1 MEKIIIKNRRIK
13 LKIKKVFLLNI
24 VTALFLLISFSAN
37 ALTMKEKIQQ
47 DLSKIGLN
55 DKIILETGDLYIEYF
70 ESDFSILD
78 EEVKDKIEKLLKRDE
93 RNFYLSEILLN
104 HYSMSKELSE
114 DKNSKR
120 NIQKYF
126 DLYKKYSFY
135 DYLKYYYENL
145 SPSYNKSIYQKMK
158 QEYSGTIFEKI
169 AKIWEKSVEKE
180 IEKTGLTEEE
190 SRLIE
195 EIFVEIDKKEIQEQ
209 FRLSEEEVFNLKLE
223 IQLVKIENYF
233 YKKEYEKGIDYYLS
247 IANVEK
253 ENLKKYALFNQEV
266 MWFVVASNVGN
277 LETFEKAKE
286 KINKLEALEIYRKI
300 KY

>member
-1 MEKIIIKNRRIK
+1 METMPNGRMK
-13 LKIKKVFLLNI
+13 LKIKKFFLLNI
-24 VTALFLLISFSAN
+24 ATVLFLLISFSVN
-37 ALTMKEKIQQ
+37 ALTMREKIQQ

-55 DKIILETGDLYIEYF
+55 NKIILETEDLYIEYF
-70 ESDFSILD
+70 ESDFRILD

-114 DKNSKR
+114 YKNSKR

-233 YKKEYEKGIDYYLS
+233 YKKEYEKGIEYYLS

>member
-1 MEKIIIKNRRIK
+1 MPNGRMK
-13 LKIKKVFLLNI
+13 LKIKKFFLLNI
-24 VTALFLLISFSAN
+24 ATALFLLISFSVN
-37 ALTMKEKIQQ
+37 ALTMREKIQQ
-47 DLSKIGLN
+47 DLSKIGIN
-55 DKIILETGDLYIEYF
+55 DKIILETANLYTEYF

-78 EEVKDKIEKLLKRDE
+78 EEAKDKIEKLLKRDE

-126 DLYKKYSFY
+126 NLYKKYSFY

-145 SPSYNKSIYQKMK
+145 SPNYNKSIYQKMK

-169 AKIWEKSVEKE
+169 ARIWEKSVKKE

-253 ENLKKYALFNQEV
+253 ENLKKYALLNQEV
-266 MWFVVASNVGN
+266 MWLVVASNVGN

>member
-1 MEKIIIKNRRIK
+1 METMPNGRIK
-13 LKIKKVFLLNI
+13 LKIKKIFLLNI
-24 VTALFLLISFSAN
+24 VTVLFLLISFSAN
-37 ALTMKEKIQQ
+37 ALTIREKIQQ
-47 DLSKIGLN
+47 DLSKIGIN
-55 DKIILETGDLYIEYF
+55 DKVILETANLYIEYF

-169 AKIWEKSVEKE
+169 ARIWEKSVEKE

-209 FRLSEEEVFNLKLE
+209 FRLSEEEIFNLKLE

-253 ENLKKYALFNQEV
+253 ENLKKYALLNQEV
-266 MWFVVASNVGN
+266 MWLVVASNVGN

>member
-1 MEKIIIKNRRIK
+1 MK

-37 ALTMKEKIQQ
+37 ALTIREKIQQ
-47 DLSKIGLN
+47 DLSKIGIN
-55 DKIILETGDLYIEYF
+55 DKVILETANLYIEYF

-114 DKNSKR
+114 DKNSKK

-126 DLYKKYSFY
+126 NLYKKYSFY

-145 SPSYNKSIYQKMK
+145 SPNYNKSIYQKMK

-169 AKIWEKSVEKE
+169 ARIWEKAVEKE

-209 FRLSEEEVFNLKLE
+209 FRLSEEEIFNLKLE

-253 ENLKKYALFNQEV
+253 ENLKKYALLNQEV
-266 MWFVVASNVGN
+266 MWLVVASNVGN

>member
-1 MEKIIIKNRRIK
+1 METMPNGRIK
-13 LKIKKVFLLNI
+13 LKIKKIFLLNI
-24 VTALFLLISFSAN
+24 VTVLFLLISFSAN
-37 ALTMKEKIQQ
+37 ALTMREKIQQ

-55 DKIILETGDLYIEYF
+55 NKIILETEDLYIEYF
-70 ESDFSILD
+70 ESDFRILD

-169 AKIWEKSVEKE
+169 ARIWEKSVEKE

-209 FRLSEEEVFNLKLE
+209 FRLSEEEIFNLKLE

-253 ENLKKYALFNQEV
+253 ENLKKYALLNQEV
-266 MWFVVASNVGN
+266 MWLVVASNVGN

>member
-1 MEKIIIKNRRIK
+1 METMPNGRIK
-13 LKIKKVFLLNI
+13 LKIKKFFLLNI
-24 VTALFLLISFSAN
+24 ATALFLLISFSVN
-37 ALTMKEKIQQ
+37 ALTMREKIQQ

-55 DKIILETGDLYIEYF
+55 NKIILETEDLYIEYF
-70 ESDFSILD
+70 ESDFRILD

-93 RNFYLSEILLN
+93 RNFYLSEILIN
-104 HYSMSKELSE
+104 HYVMIARDSE
-114 DKNSKR
+114 VKNNKR

-169 AKIWEKSVEKE
+169 VKIWEKSVEKE

>member
-1 MEKIIIKNRRIK
+1 METMPNGRIK
-13 LKIKKVFLLNI
+13 LKIKKFFLLNI

-37 ALTMKEKIQQ
+37 ALTIREKIQQ
-47 DLSKIGLN
+47 DLSKIGIN
-55 DKIILETGDLYIEYF
+55 DKVILETANLYIEYF
-70 ESDFSILD
+70 ESDFRILD

-145 SPSYNKSIYQKMK
+145 SPSYNKNIYEKMK

-169 AKIWEKSVEKE
+169 ARIWEKSMEKE

-195 EIFVEIDKKEIQEQ
+195 EILVEIDKKEIQEQ

-253 ENLKKYALFNQEV
+253 ENLKKYALLNQEV
-266 MWFVVASNVGN
+266 MWLVVASNVGN

>member
-1 MEKIIIKNRRIK
+1 METMPNGRIK
-13 LKIKKVFLLNI
+13 LKIKKFFLLNI
-24 VTALFLLISFSAN
+24 VTALFLLISFSVN
-37 ALTMKEKIQQ
+37 ALTMREKIQQ
-47 DLSKIGLN
+47 DLSKIGIN
-55 DKIILETGDLYIEYF
+55 DKVILETANLYIEYF
-70 ESDFSILD
+70 ESDFRILD

-169 AKIWEKSVEKE
+169 ARIWEKSVEKE

-195 EIFVEIDKKEIQEQ
+195 EILVEIDKKEIQEQ

-223 IQLVKIENYF
+223 IQLAKIENYF

-253 ENLKKYALFNQEV
+253 ENLKKYALLNQEV
-266 MWFVVASNVGN
+266 MWLVVASNVGN

>member
-1 MEKIIIKNRRIK
+1 METMPNGRMK
-13 LKIKKVFLLNI
+13 LKIKKFFLLNI
-24 VTALFLLISFSAN
+24 ATVLFLLISFSVN
-37 ALTMKEKIQQ
+37 ALTMREKIQQ

-55 DKIILETGDLYIEYF
+55 NKIILETEDLYIEYF
-70 ESDFSILD
+70 ESDFRILD

-169 AKIWEKSVEKE
+169 ARIWEKSVEKE

-223 IQLVKIENYF
+223 IQLAKIENYF

-253 ENLKKYALFNQEV
+253 ENLKKYALLNQEV
-266 MWFVVASNVGN
+266 MWLVVASNVGN

>member
-1 MEKIIIKNRRIK
+1 MPNGRIK
-13 LKIKKVFLLNI
+13 LKIKNFFLLNI
-24 VTALFLLISFSAN
+24 VTALFLLISFSVN
-37 ALTMKEKIQQ
+37 ALTMREKIQQ

-55 DKIILETGDLYIEYF
+55 DKIILETEDLYIEYF

-78 EEVKDKIEKLLKRDE
+78 EEVKDKIEKLLKKDE

-169 AKIWEKSVEKE
+169 ARIWEKSVKKE

-209 FRLSEEEVFNLKLE
+209 FRLSEEEIFNLKLE

-253 ENLKKYALFNQEV
+253 ENLKKYALLNQEV
-266 MWFVVASNVGN
+266 MWLVVASNVGN

>member
-1 MEKIIIKNRRIK
+1 METMPNGRMK
-13 LKIKKVFLLNI
+13 LKIKKFFLLNI
-24 VTALFLLISFSAN
+24 ATVLFLLISFSVN
-37 ALTMKEKIQQ
+37 ALTMREKIQQ

-55 DKIILETGDLYIEYF
+55 NKIILETEDLYIEYF
-70 ESDFSILD
+70 ESDFRILD

-169 AKIWEKSVEKE
+169 ARIWEKSAEKE

-209 FRLSEEEVFNLKLE
+209 FRLSEEEIFNLKLE

-253 ENLKKYALFNQEV
+253 ENLKKYALLNQEV
-266 MWFVVASNVGN
+266 MWLVVASNVGN

>member
-1 MEKIIIKNRRIK
+1 MPNERIK
-13 LKIKKVFLLNI
+13 LKIKNFFLLNI

-37 ALTMKEKIQQ
+37 ALTMREKIQQ

-55 DKIILETGDLYIEYF
+55 NKIILETEDLYIEYF
-70 ESDFSILD
+70 ESDFRILD

-169 AKIWEKSVEKE
+169 ARIWEKSVEKE

-195 EIFVEIDKKEIQEQ
+195 EILVEIDKKEIQEQ

-223 IQLVKIENYF
+223 IQLAKIENYF

-253 ENLKKYALFNQEV
+253 ENLKKYALLNQEV
-266 MWFVVASNVGN
+266 MWLVVASNVGN

>member
-1 MEKIIIKNRRIK
+1 MEKMPNGRIK
-13 LKIKKVFLLNI
+13 LKIKKFFLLNI
-24 VTALFLLISFSAN
+24 VTALFLLISFSVN
-37 ALTMKEKIQQ
+37 ALTMREKIQQ

-55 DKIILETGDLYIEYF
+55 NKIILETKDLYIEYF

-78 EEVKDKIEKLLKRDE
+78 EEVKDKIEELLKRDE

-169 AKIWEKSVEKE
+169 ARIWEKSVEKE

-195 EIFVEIDKKEIQEQ
+195 EIFIEIDKKEIQEQ

-266 MWFVVASNVGN
+266 MWLVVASNVGN

>member
-1 MEKIIIKNRRIK
+1 MPNGRMK
-13 LKIKKVFLLNI
+13 LKIKKFFLLNI
-24 VTALFLLISFSAN
+24 ATVLFLLISFSVN
-37 ALTMKEKIQQ
+37 ALTMREKIQQ

-55 DKIILETGDLYIEYF
+55 NKIILETEDLYIEYF
-70 ESDFSILD
+70 ESDFRILD

-169 AKIWEKSVEKE
+169 ARIWEKSVEKE

-209 FRLSEEEVFNLKLE
+209 FRLSEEEIFNLKLE

-233 YKKEYEKGIDYYLS
+233 YKKEYEKGIEYYLS

>member
-1 MEKIIIKNRRIK
+1 MPNGRIK
-13 LKIKKVFLLNI
+13 LKIKKFFLLNI
-24 VTALFLLISFSAN
+24 ATALFLLMSFSVN
-37 ALTMKEKIQQ
+37 ALTMREKIQQ
-47 DLSKIGLN
+47 DLSKIGIN
-55 DKIILETGDLYIEYF
+55 DKIILETANLYTEYF

-78 EEVKDKIEKLLKRDE
+78 EEAKDKIEKLLKRDE

-145 SPSYNKSIYQKMK
+145 STSYNKSIYQKMK

-169 AKIWEKSVEKE
+169 ARIWEKLVEYDIK
-180 IEKTGLTEEE
+180 KVGLSEEE
-190 SRLIE
+190 SKLIE
-195 EIFVEIDKKEIQEQ
+195 EILVEIDKKEIQEQ

-223 IQLVKIENYF
+223 IQLAKIQNYF

-247 IANVEK
+247 IANVKK
-253 ENLKKYALFNQEV
+253 ESLKKFVLFKQEM
-266 MWFVVASNVGN
+266 MWLVVASNVGN

>member
-1 MEKIIIKNRRIK
+1 M
-13 LKIKKVFLLNI
+13 KIKKFFLLNI
-24 VTALFLLISFSAN
+24 ATVLFLLISFSVN
-37 ALTMKEKIQQ
+37 ALTMREKIQQ

-55 DKIILETGDLYIEYF
+55 NKIILETEDLYIEYF
-70 ESDFSILD
+70 ESDFRILD

-145 SPSYNKSIYQKMK
+145 SLSYNKSIYQKMK

-169 AKIWEKSVEKE
+169 ARIWEKSVEKE

-253 ENLKKYALFNQEV
+253 ENLKKYALLNQEV

>member
-1 MEKIIIKNRRIK
+1 MPNGRIK
-13 LKIKKVFLLNI
+13 LKIKKFFLLNI
-24 VTALFLLISFSAN
+24 ITALFLLISFSAN
-37 ALTMKEKIQQ
+37 ALTMREKIQQ
-47 DLSKIGLN
+47 DLSKIGIN
-55 DKIILETGDLYIEYF
+55 DKVILETANLYIEYF
-70 ESDFSILD
+70 ESDFRILD

-126 DLYKKYSFY
+126 DIYKKYSFY

-169 AKIWEKSVEKE
+169 ARIWEKSVEKE

-223 IQLVKIENYF
+223 IQLAKIENYF

-253 ENLKKYALFNQEV
+253 ENLKKYALLNQEV
-266 MWFVVASNVGN
+266 MWLVVASNVGN

>member
-1 MEKIIIKNRRIK
+1 MPNGRIK
-13 LKIKKVFLLNI
+13 LKIKNFFLLNI
-24 VTALFLLISFSAN
+24 VTALFLLISFSVN
-37 ALTMKEKIQQ
+37 ALTMREKIQQ
-47 DLSKIGLN
+47 DLSKIGIN
-55 DKIILETGDLYIEYF
+55 DKVILETANLYIEYF

-169 AKIWEKSVEKE
+169 ARIWEKSVEKE

-209 FRLSEEEVFNLKLE
+209 FRLSEEEIFNLKLE

-253 ENLKKYALFNQEV
+253 ENLKKYALLNQEV
-266 MWFVVASNVGN
+266 MWLVVASNVGN

>member
-1 MEKIIIKNRRIK
+1 MPNGRIK
-13 LKIKKVFLLNI
+13 LKIKKFFLLNI

-37 ALTMKEKIQQ
+37 ALTMREKIQQ

-55 DKIILETGDLYIEYF
+55 DKIILETEDLYIEYF

-104 HYSMSKELSE
+104 HYTMSKELSE

-169 AKIWEKSVEKE
+169 ARIWEKSVEKE

-209 FRLSEEEVFNLKLE
+209 FRLSEEEIFNLKLE

-253 ENLKKYALFNQEV
+253 ENLKKYALLNQEV
-266 MWFVVASNVGN
+266 MWLVVASNVGN

>member
-1 MEKIIIKNRRIK
+1 MPNGRMK
-13 LKIKKVFLLNI
+13 LKIKKFFLLNI
-24 VTALFLLISFSAN
+24 ATVLFLLISFSVN
-37 ALTMKEKIQQ
+37 ALTMREKIQQ

-55 DKIILETGDLYIEYF
+55 DKIILETEDLYIEYF
-70 ESDFSILD
+70 ESDFRILD

-114 DKNSKR
+114 DKNNKR

-145 SPSYNKSIYQKMK
+145 SPSYNKNIYEKMK

-190 SRLIE
+190 SRLTE

-209 FRLSEEEVFNLKLE
+209 FRLSEEEIFNLKLE

-253 ENLKKYALFNQEV
+253 ENLKKYALLNQEV
-266 MWFVVASNVGN
+266 MWLVVASNVGN

>member
-1 MEKIIIKNRRIK
+1 MPNGRIK
-13 LKIKKVFLLNI
+13 LKIKKLFLLNI

-37 ALTMKEKIQQ
+37 ALTMREKIQQ

-55 DKIILETGDLYIEYF
+55 NKIILETEDLYIEYF
-70 ESDFSILD
+70 ESDFRILD

-135 DYLKYYYENL
+135 DYLKYYYEYL

-169 AKIWEKSVEKE
+169 ARIWEKSVEKE

-195 EIFVEIDKKEIQEQ
+195 EIFIEIDKKEIQEQ
-209 FRLSEEEVFNLKLE
+209 FRLTEEEVFNLKLE

-253 ENLKKYALFNQEV
+253 ENLKKYALLNQEV
-266 MWFVVASNVGN
+266 MWLVVASNVGN

>member
-1 MEKIIIKNRRIK
+1 METMPNGRMK
-13 LKIKKVFLLNI
+13 LKIKKFFLLNI
-24 VTALFLLISFSAN
+24 ATALFLLISFSVN
-37 ALTMKEKIQQ
+37 ALTMREKIQQ

-55 DKIILETGDLYIEYF
+55 NKIILETEDLYIEYF
-70 ESDFSILD
+70 ESDFRILD

-158 QEYSGTIFEKI
+158 QEYPGTIFEKI

-277 LETFEKAKE
+277 LETFEKARE

>member
-1 MEKIIIKNRRIK
+1 MEKMPNGRIK
-13 LKIKKVFLLNI
+13 LKIKNFFLLNI
-24 VTALFLLISFSAN
+24 VTALFLLISFSVN
-37 ALTMKEKIQQ
+37 ALTMREKIQQ

-55 DKIILETGDLYIEYF
+55 DKIILETEDLYIEYF

-145 SPSYNKSIYQKMK
+145 SPSYNKNIYEKMK
-158 QEYSGTIFEKI
+158 KEYSGTIFEKI
-169 AKIWEKSVEKE
+169 ARIWEKSVEKE

-195 EIFVEIDKKEIQEQ
+195 EIFIEIDKKEIQEQ
-209 FRLSEEEVFNLKLE
+209 FRLTEEEVFNLKRE

-253 ENLKKYALFNQEV
+253 ENLKKYALLNQEV
-266 MWFVVASNVGN
+266 MWLVVASNVGN

>member
-1 MEKIIIKNRRIK
+1 MPNGRIK
-13 LKIKKVFLLNI
+13 LKIKKIFLLNI

-37 ALTMKEKIQQ
+37 ALTIREKIQQ
-47 DLSKIGLN
+47 DLSKIGIN
-55 DKIILETGDLYIEYF
+55 DKVILETANLYIEYF

-135 DYLKYYYENL
+135 DYLKYYYGNA
-145 SPSYNKSIYQKMK
+145 PSNYDKNIFKRMK
-158 QEYSGTIFEKI
+158 KEFSGTIFEKI
-169 AKIWEKSVEKE
+169 ARIWEKSVEKE

-209 FRLSEEEVFNLKLE
+209 FRLTEEEVFNLKLE

-253 ENLKKYALFNQEV
+253 ENLKKYALLNQEV
-266 MWFVVASNVGN
+266 MWLVVASNVGN
-277 LETFEKAKE
+277 LETFEKARE
-286 KINKLEALEIYRKI
+286 KINKLEALEIYKKI

>member
-1 MEKIIIKNRRIK
+1 MPNGRIK
-13 LKIKKVFLLNI
+13 LKIKKIFLLNI

-37 ALTMKEKIQQ
+37 ALTMREKIQQ

-55 DKIILETGDLYIEYF
+55 DKIILETADLYIEYF

-104 HYSMSKELSE
+104 HYSMSKELSQ

-135 DYLKYYYENL
+135 DYLKYYYGNT
-145 SPSYNKSIYQKMK
+145 PSNYDKNIFKRMK
-158 QEYSGTIFEKI
+158 KEFSGTIFEKM
-169 AKIWEKSVEKE
+169 APIWEKLVEYDIK
-180 IEKTGLTEEE
+180 KVGLSEEE
-190 SRLIE
+190 SKLIE
-195 EIFVEIDKKEIQEQ
+195 EILVEIDKKEIQEQ

-223 IQLVKIENYF
+223 IQLAKIQNYF

-247 IANVEK
+247 IANVKK
-253 ENLKKYALFNQEV
+253 ESLKKFVLFKQEM
-266 MWFVVASNVGN
+266 MWLSVASSVGN
-277 LETFEKAKE
+277 LETLEKARE
-286 KINKLEALEIYRKI
+286 KIKNLEALDIYNKI
-300 KY
+300 VN

>member
-1 MEKIIIKNRRIK
+1 METMPNGRMK
-13 LKIKKVFLLNI
+13 LKIKKFFLLNI
-24 VTALFLLISFSAN
+24 ATVLFLLISFSVN
-37 ALTMKEKIQQ
+37 ALTMREKIQQ

-55 DKIILETGDLYIEYF
+55 DKIILETEDLYIEYF

-169 AKIWEKSVEKE
+169 ARIWEKSVEKE

-223 IQLVKIENYF
+223 IQLAKIENYF
-233 YKKEYEKGIDYYLS
+233 YKKEYEKGIDHYLS

-253 ENLKKYALFNQEV
+253 ENLKKYALLNQEV
-266 MWFVVASNVGN
+266 MWLVVASNVGN

>member
-1 MEKIIIKNRRIK
+1 MPNGRIK
-13 LKIKKVFLLNI
+13 LKIKKFFLLNI
-24 VTALFLLISFSAN
+24 ATALFLLMSFSVN
-37 ALTMKEKIQQ
+37 ALTMREKIQQ
-47 DLSKIGLN
+47 DLSKIGIN
-55 DKIILETGDLYIEYF
+55 DKIILETANLYTEYF

-78 EEVKDKIEKLLKRDE
+78 EEAKDKIEKLLKRDE

-169 AKIWEKSVEKE
+169 ARIWEKLVEYDIK
-180 IEKTGLTEEE
+180 KVGLSEEE
-190 SRLIE
+190 SKLIE
-195 EIFVEIDKKEIQEQ
+195 EILVEIDKKEIQEQ

-223 IQLVKIENYF
+223 IQLAKIQNYF

-247 IANVEK
+247 IANVKK
-253 ENLKKYALFNQEV
+253 ESLKKFVLFKQEM
-266 MWFVVASNVGN
+266 MWLSVASSVGN
-277 LETFEKAKE
+277 LETLEKARE

>member
-1 MEKIIIKNRRIK
+1 METMPNGRIK
-13 LKIKKVFLLNI
+13 LKIKKFFLLNI
-24 VTALFLLISFSAN
+24 ATALFLLMSFSVN
-37 ALTMKEKIQQ
+37 ALTMREKIQQ
-47 DLSKIGLN
+47 DLSKIGIN
-55 DKIILETGDLYIEYF
+55 DKIILETANLYTEYF

-78 EEVKDKIEKLLKRDE
+78 EEAKDKIEKLLKRDE

-145 SPSYNKSIYQKMK
+145 STSYNKSIYQKMK

-169 AKIWEKSVEKE
+169 ARIWEKLVEYDIK
-180 IEKTGLTEEE
+180 KVGLSEEE
-190 SRLIE
+190 SKLIE
-195 EIFVEIDKKEIQEQ
+195 EILVEIDKKEIQEQ
-209 FRLSEEEVFNLKLE
+209 FRLSEEEIFNLKLE

-247 IANVEK
+247 IANVKK
-253 ENLKKYALFNQEV
+253 ESLKKFVLFKQEM
-266 MWFVVASNVGN
+266 MWLSVASSVGN
-277 LETFEKAKE
+277 LETLEKARE

>member
-1 MEKIIIKNRRIK
+1 MEKMPNGRIK
-13 LKIKKVFLLNI
+13 LKIKKFFLLNI
-24 VTALFLLISFSAN
+24 VTALFLLISFSVN
-37 ALTMKEKIQQ
+37 ALTMREKIQQ

-55 DKIILETGDLYIEYF
+55 NKIILETEDLYIEYF

-169 AKIWEKSVEKE
+169 ARIWEKSVEKE

-209 FRLSEEEVFNLKLE
+209 FRLSEEEIFNLKLE

-253 ENLKKYALFNQEV
+253 ENLKKYALLNQEV
-266 MWFVVASNVGN
+266 MWLVVASNVGN

>member
-1 MEKIIIKNRRIK
+1 MPNGRIK
-13 LKIKKVFLLNI
+13 LKIKKIFLLNI
-24 VTALFLLISFSAN
+24 VTVLFLLISFSAN
-37 ALTMKEKIQQ
+37 ALTIREKIQQ
-47 DLSKIGLN
+47 DLSKIGIN
-55 DKIILETGDLYIEYF
+55 DKVILETANLYIEYF

-145 SPSYNKSIYQKMK
+145 SPSYNKNIYEKMK

-169 AKIWEKSVEKE
+169 ARIWEKLVEYDIK
-180 IEKTGLTEEE
+180 KVGLSEEE
-190 SRLIE
+190 SKLIE
-195 EIFVEIDKKEIQEQ
+195 EILVEIDKKEIQEQ

-223 IQLVKIENYF
+223 IQLAKIQNYF

-247 IANVEK
+247 IANVKK
-253 ENLKKYALFNQEV
+253 ESLKKFVLFKQE
-266 MWFVVASNVGN
+266 MIWLSVASNVGN

>member
-1 MEKIIIKNRRIK
+1 METMPNGRIK
-13 LKIKKVFLLNI
+13 LKIKKIFLLNI
-24 VTALFLLISFSAN
+24 VTVLFLLISFSAN
-37 ALTMKEKIQQ
+37 ALTMREKIQQ
-47 DLSKIGLN
+47 DLSKIGIN
-55 DKIILETGDLYIEYF
+55 DKVILETANLYTEYF
-70 ESDFSILD
+70 ESDFRILD

-145 SPSYNKSIYQKMK
+145 SPSYNKSIYEKMK

-169 AKIWEKSVEKE
+169 ARIWEKSVEKE

-195 EIFVEIDKKEIQEQ
+195 EILVEIDKKEIQEQ

-253 ENLKKYALFNQEV
+253 ENLKKYALLNQEV
-266 MWFVVASNVGN
+266 MWLVVASNVGN